1 MIDLRIFLSILSAGV
16 LNNPLP
22 FSLMKT
28 EQIAKYPQLINILDA
43 FNSGYP
49 DRMVEKYKDRIF
61 LSDGALGV
69 MCNIA
74 GFISGLA
81 MVDIEKAAK
90 YAEDFIK
97 WMDYLCP
104 FHCAAFNIGSRDVT
118 VPARVARLDVDGTCM
133 SFRISW
139 WILLEDQQQQGE
151 RIEKFGLWDAKYQ
164 YQMNGGLIFHGAGET
179 YSVKLSG
186 TRMWGIHT

>member
-1 MIDLRIFLSILSAGV
+1 
-16 LNNPLP
+16 
-22 FSLMKT
+22 MKT
-28 EQIAKYPQLINILDA
+28 AQIAEYPQLQTILAA

-49 DRMVEKYKDRIF
+49 DRVIEKYKDRIF

-69 MCNIA
+69 MGNIA

-81 MVDIEKAAK
+81 MVDIEKAAT

-104 FHCAAFNIGSRDVT
+104 FHSAAFNIGSRDVS

-139 WILLEDQQQQGE
+139 WVLLEDQQQQGE
-151 RIEKFGLWDAKYQ
+151 RIQKFGLWDAKYR

-179 YSVKLSG
+179 YSVELSG